1 MYGVDQDIPSTA
13 ISIWGEISYFNQIY
27 FMLVADLLWIR
38 AMVLT
43 MATFYLQI
51 NENNTDP
58 LK

>member
-13 ISIWGEISYFNQIY
+13 ISILGEISYFNQIY

-51 NENNTDP
+51 NESNTDP